1 VIFQRLAGHGE
12 LIRSSAVLFTGNST
26 ARFLGFLFSIA
37 AARILAAQD
46 YGRFAFGL
54 TVASIAAI
62 LVANAPRGLSR
73 FLARNDADR
82 QQQDTYFSNWLIVVA
97 LTLGLS
103 VVLLGPISL
112 LAGLSGWMILAVG
125 ANLIG
130 VTIFE
135 TYREAQ
141 RGLRRFRA
149 MVVFYL
155 AANLIQLFAIL
166 LAASLGWRSPPLFL
180 TIYGLSSLAALA
192 LMQQARPI
200 ALSFLREA
208 LAWRRILSIVR
219 FVRPLVFQTVFYA
232 IWLGADIVLVGRIL
246 GPTATGNYAAAKTL
260 VTILAL
266 APLAIGIVTGPEVA
280 RLSQHGQ
287 HRLRRFV
294 TVALVFTGA
303 VTVPIAIGLVW
314 FKQPIILL
322 LFGSKYPL
330 ASRPLT
336 ALAVG
341 MTLYGFSLVLE
352 SLWVGLGHP
361 RIAAIA
367 SGLAMVCTVS
377 LGLIL
382 IPRIADA
389 GAAIAYAAGSAA
401 QLAVI
406 GSFTAWVLY
415 SGSMIR
421 AQYLPDRGILES

>member
-1 VIFQRLAGHGE
+1 VIFQRLAGQRG
-12 LIRSSAVLFTGNST
+12 LIRSSAVVFAGNST
-26 ARFLGFLFSIA
+26 ARLLGFLFSVV
-37 AARILAAQD
+37 AARVLGTQD
-46 YGRFAFGL
+46 FGRFAYGL

-62 LVANAPRGLSR
+62 LVTNAPRGLSR
-73 FLARNDADR
+73 FLAREDGDRR
-82 QQQDTYFSNWLIVVA
+82 QQDNYFSNWLIVVA
-97 LTLGLS
+97 LTFGVS
-103 VVLLGPISL
+103 AVLLGPISI
-112 LAGLSGWMILAVG
+112 LAGLSGWMIPAVG
-125 ANLIG
+125 ANLLG
-130 VTIFE
+130 VAAFE
-135 TYREAQ
+135 TYREGQ
-141 RGLRRFRA
+141 RGLRRFSA
-149 MVVFYL
+149 MVIFYV
-155 AANLIQLFAIL
+155 AANLIQLLTIL

-232 IWLGADIVLVGRIL
+232 IWSGADIVLVGRIL
-246 GPTATGNYAAAKTL
+246 GPTATGNYAVAKTL
-260 VTILAL
+260 VTVLAL
-266 APLAIGIVTGPEVA
+266 APSAIGIVTGPEVA
-280 RLSQHGQ
+280 RLSQQGQ
-287 HRLRRFV
+287 HRLWRFV

-303 VTVPIAIGLVW
+303 VTVPIAVGLVW

-336 ALAVG
+336 VLAVG
-341 MTLYGFSLVLE
+341 MTLYCFSLVLE

-361 RIAAIA
+361 RIVAIA

-382 IPRIADA
+382 IPQIADM

-401 QLAVI
+401 QLAII
-406 GSFTAWVLY
+406 GSFTAWALY
-415 SGSMIR
+415 SGSIMR